1 MSNAF
6 IRAMEQQ
13 DYKELPPFNVGDTIR
28 ISQRITEG
36 NKERTQ
42 KFEGIVIQKRGAGL
56 NKTFTVR
63 KISANGIG
71 VEKIYP
77 YHLPT
82 IEKIEVVKRGKV
94 RRAKLYYIRKIVGV
108 VKIKEKRQKSQ

>member
-1 MSNAF
+1 MSHAF

-13 DYKELPPFNVGDTIR
+13 DYKELPDFNVGDTVR
-28 ISQRITEG
+28 ISQRIKEG

-42 KFEGIVIQKRGAGL
+42 KFEGIVIKKRGAGL

-63 KISANGIG
+63 KTGANGIG
-71 VEKIYP
+71 VEKVYP
-77 YHLPT
+77 LHLPA
-82 IEKIEVVKRGKV
+82 IEKLEIVKRGKV

-108 VKIKEKRQKSQ
+108 VKIKEKRQKS